1 MTSRGTLVSLVFC
14 ALASTAAPAG
24 AQTAG
29 VWKVDSLRGKAGAGH
44 TALLTIHSEEP
55 IDGWPGGFVPTLGI
69 KCVDHVRSIFVVTG
83 LPTKPEAGKDRHFSI
98 FYRLNDDSRID
109 EVWGQATNSDTLVA
123 SDPAALAQKLL
134 KYERLRFGF
143 TPDHSSRMI
152 LEFPLAGL
160 DKAMTKVPAQCGS
173 PR

>member
-1 MTSRGTLVSLVFC
+1 MLVSFVLC
-14 ALASTAAPAG
+14 ALASTAARAG
-24 AQTAG
+24 AQAAG
-29 VWKVDSLRGKAGAGH
+29 VWKIDSLRGKAEAGH
-44 TALLTIHSEEP
+44 TAILTIHSEEP

-83 LPTKPEAGKDRHFSI
+83 LPTMPQAGESHHFSI
-98 FYRLNDDSRID
+98 LYRLNDNPRVD
-109 EVWGQATNSDTLVA
+109 ELWGQATTSDTLVA

-173 PR
+173 TR